1 MNAYELYE
9 AAFDTA
15 CDFTEETVDYLRS
28 YAGGAFD
35 LYVPEEVC
43 QKILDCRAACR
54 EATEQNGE
62 GANNSFYLIKR
73 PLEAIEI

>member
-1 MNAYELYE
+1 MNAYELHE

-15 CDFTEETVDYLRS
+15 CDTAEETVEYLQS
-28 YAGGAFD
+28 YASGAFD
-35 LYVPEEVC
+35 LYVSEEVC
-43 QKILDCRAACR
+43 QKILDCRAACL

-62 GANNSFYLIKR
+62 GENNSFYLIKK